1 MKGNTA
7 IFKEITAMVTL
18 RDDGNLAYSESNGNK
33 KSQDLKGKS
42 NRNW

>member
-1 MKGNTA
+1 MKGNTE
-7 IFKEITAMVTL
+7 IFKETTTMVKL

-33 KSQDLKGKS
+33 KIQDLKGKS